1 MDKIRT
7 ALIGCGKVGHLHA
20 AALQS
25 VPESEFVA
33 VCGRSPEKADAF
45 AARYGVA
52 AYTNLE
58 AMISRAKVQA
68 LCICTPHPE
77 HASPAILAAQL
88 GVHVLVEKPLA
99 ASLADCDAML
109 AAAKA
114 NHTMISTVCQRRFYP
129 PCRRIHD
136 AIQSGRLGRP
146 ALGVATIFGWRDEAY
161 YRSDPWRGSWRLEGG
176 GVLVNQAPH
185 QLDLLLWYLGEPEE
199 VFGYWANQN
208 HPYIEVED
216 TAVAVVR
223 FKNGALG
230 NLVVSNS
237 QNPALHARVSVH
249 GTNGASVGVQTDGGA
264 MFIAGM
270 SNILE
275 PPFNDVW
282 TIPGEESCLTGW
294 KAEDARLFN
303 SVDPKVY
310 FHRLQIQDF
319 LRAIIEG
326 RPPAISGEDGRRT
339 VELFTA
345 IYRTERDRQPV
356 RFPLVVREHS
366 ELVLRAAD
374 ELSAGRPSPSP
385 ASALPLEGGST

>member
-1 MDKIRT
+1 MIKIRT
-7 ALIGCGKVGHLHA
+7 ALVGCGKVGHLHA
-20 AALQS
+20 AALLS
-25 VPESEFVA
+25 LPESQFVA
-33 VCGRSPEKADAF
+33 VCARSPEKAGVF

-52 AYTNLE
+52 PFTSLE
-58 AMISRAKVQA
+58 EMISRAKVQA

-77 HASPAILAAQL
+77 HASPAIVAAQS

-114 NHTMISTVCQRRFYP
+114 NHTLISTVSQRRFYP
-129 PCRRIHD
+129 ACRRIHD
-136 AIQSGRLGRP
+136 AIQDGRLGKP
-146 ALGVATIFGWRDEAY
+146 ALGVATVFGWRDEAY

-223 FKNGALG
+223 FKHGALG

-237 QNPALHARVSVH
+237 QNPALYARVSVH
-249 GTNGASVGVQTDGGA
+249 GTNGASAGVQTDGGA
-264 MFIAGM
+264 MFVAGM
-270 SNILE
+270 SNIVE
-275 PPFNDVW
+275 PPFNDLW
-282 TIPGEESCLTGW
+282 TVPGEQPCLAEW
-294 KAEDARLFN
+294 KATDARLFH
-303 SVDPKVY
+303 SVDPTVH
-310 FHRLQIQDF
+310 FHGLQIQDF
-319 LRAIIEG
+319 LRAIIED
-326 RPPAISGEDGRRT
+326 RPPAITGDDGRRT

-345 IYRTERDRQPV
+345 IYRTERDRKPV
-356 RFPLVVREHS
+356 RFPLAARE
-366 ELVLRAAD
+366 
-374 ELSAGRPSPSP
+374 
-385 ASALPLEGGST
+385 

>member
-1 MDKIRT
+1 MNQIKT
-7 ALIGCGKVGHLHA
+7 ALVGCGKVGHLHA

-25 VPESEFVA
+25 LPESEFVA
-33 VCGRSPEKADAF
+33 VCARSPEKAATF

-52 AYTNLE
+52 AFTNIE
-58 AMISRAKVQA
+58 EMISRAKVQA
-68 LCICTPHPE
+68 ICICTPHPE
-77 HASPAILAAQL
+77 HAAPAIAAAKA

-99 ASLADCDAML
+99 ASLADCDAIL

-114 NHTMISTVCQRRFYP
+114 NKTIISTVCQRRFYA
-129 PCRRIHD
+129 PCQRIHD
-136 AIQSGRLGRP
+136 AIQNGRLGKP

-161 YRSDPWRGSWRLEGG
+161 YRSDPWRGSWRHEGG
-176 GVLVNQAPH
+176 GVLVNQSPH
-185 QLDLLLWYLGEPEE
+185 QLDLLLWYLGEPVE

-230 NLVVSNS
+230 NIVVSNS

-264 MFIAGM
+264 MFVAGM
-270 SNILE
+270 SGIIE
-275 PPFNDVW
+275 PPFNDIW
-282 TIPGEESCLTGW
+282 TVPGEQSLLDGW
-294 KAEDARLFN
+294 KKEDARLFN
-303 SVDPKVY
+303 SVNPMEY

-319 LRAIIEG
+319 LRAVMEQ
-326 RPPAISGEDGRRT
+326 RPPSITGEDGRRT

-356 RFPLVVREHS
+356 RFPLVAE
-366 ELVLRAAD
+366 E
-374 ELSAGRPSPSP
+374 
-385 ASALPLEGGST
+385 